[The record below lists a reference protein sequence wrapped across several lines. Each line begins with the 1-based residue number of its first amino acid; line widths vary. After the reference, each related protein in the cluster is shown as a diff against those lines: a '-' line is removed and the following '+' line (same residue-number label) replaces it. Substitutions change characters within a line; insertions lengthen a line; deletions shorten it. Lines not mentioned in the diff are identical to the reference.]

1 MILVTRLKGTVFALN
16 PDLIERAEGTP
27 DTVVTLVDGTK
38 YVVSESVHEIM
49 ARVREFRAAVIA
61 TAGQLERAAYY
72 EAPAR
77 LANVVALPTR
87 EA

>member
-1 MILVTRLKGTVFALN
+1 MILVTRLRGTVFALN

-38 YVVSESVHEIM
+38 YVVTESVHEIM
-49 ARVREFRAAVIA
+49 ARVREYRAAVIS
-61 TAGQLERAAYY
+61 TAGQLERAAYD